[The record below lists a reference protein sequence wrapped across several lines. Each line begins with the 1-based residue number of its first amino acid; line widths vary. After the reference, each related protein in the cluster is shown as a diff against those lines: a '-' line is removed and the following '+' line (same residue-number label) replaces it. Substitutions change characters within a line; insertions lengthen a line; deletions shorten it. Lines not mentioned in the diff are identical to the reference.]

1 MLILS
6 NYSTCFEML
15 IARNYLLFT
24 IIFFLTLLIS
34 CMPTTK
40 SPKLVL
46 GVSKEIAE
54 ARKLILSHI
63 NYQLVFSIPAK
74 VDERIKSQLTIN
86 FDLADKSKR
95 LLLDFTPRRDHLLSL
110 EVNGVPQTI
119 RHEDEHIIIDPYTLK
134 KGANQVKIDFW
145 AGETSLNRNEEYL
158 YTLLVPDRA
167 STVFPCFDQP
177 DLKATYRLRLEVPAS
192 WEALGNAELD
202 KMIVSEGRKTYFFK
216 ASDLI
221 STYVFSF
228 VAGEFS
234 IVEKE
239 TSYGVMRMFHRETD
253 TAKVARNVEAIFQQH
268 IEALSWLENYTRI
281 DYPFQKFD
289 FALIPSFQYGGMEH
303 VGAIQYR
310 SSSLLL
316 ETSAT
321 GREKLNRA
329 SLIAHETAHVWFGNL
344 VTMNW
349 FNDVWMK
356 EVFANFMANKI
367 VNKNFPETNHDLNF
381 LLQHYPS
388 SYSVDRTAGA
398 NPVRQP
404 LDNLKLAGTIYGA
417 IIYHKA
423 PIAMKQ
429 LELVLGE
436 KLFQK
441 GLIQYLK
448 TYAYDNASW
457 SDLIAILDGL
467 SQDDLTA
474 WEEVWINQAGRPLFE
489 YDDIT
494 ASLTQ
499 HDPLGRGLVW
509 PQTFSVVSGGVEKN
523 IAINSYDTK
532 LKFSKIDL
540 FNANGIGYGVL
551 PVRASLVEEVF
562 EIEEP
567 LQRGSVIISLYE
579 NMLEGRTLRP
589 KDFIQMASEGASV
602 ESSPLIISRLMGYL
616 HQVFWTLLSPTE
628 REEISQDLENS
639 LRKGFENQASQDL
652 KHPVFSTY
660 YRLAL
665 SKEALEYLYLMWKN
679 KEAPSNL
686 ILSSND
692 YANLAMEL
700 ALKIPDRYEEIIHTQ
715 LERIENPERKA
726 RFEFISKGVS
736 PKKSVRDSAFISLE
750 KAQNRAKEPWVASL
764 LLYLHHPLRQETA
777 VHYLEKSLLWLD
789 DIQRTGDIFFPKRWL
804 DATFS
809 SYQSAKAISIIDDF
823 LKQNPTYSTHLTSK
837 ILQASDHL
845 KRANRIVYQL

>member
-1 MLILS
+1 
-6 NYSTCFEML
+6 
-15 IARNYLLFT
+15 
-24 IIFFLTLLIS
+24 
-34 CMPTTK
+34 MPTTK